1 MSTVIDIAA
10 GFGVLIVAVTIW
22 QIAKRG
28 IPESNGDTIGSGWDG
43 GGSDGSG
50 WGGHG

>member
-1 MSTVIDIAA
+1 MSIVQAVAA
-10 GFGVLIVAVTIW
+10 GVGALIIAVTIW
-22 QIAKRG
+22 QLAKRG